1 MEAGKPREIFV
12 SCGEVCSTGRRRPE
26 SGLNLSTPLDQL
38 LRVFPVRQLFRGTA
52 LKACLWSVAGTAV
65 FTGLVLVSFLTVAL
79 LDSRGE
85 VTVSP
90 VDAVQFG
97 QVIGSEAY
105 SVSNPELIPSG
116 SLSQNNLGLFAIA
129 WELRDRPLGRF
140 IAGLTRRFPVLQQTD
155 SALFYLISVGLLFGL
170 IHSALMAQVRT
181 LAGRASLHSASQLR
195 ESLHRHALRTGI
207 SDLASTHTASLIQLF
222 TEEIES
228 IRLAIEEW
236 IVAVFRYPLRL
247 AVLTAI
253 LLTINWRVAFECAVP
268 LIGCWYLIRRENRH
282 SGRDERL
289 SADRARQELDLL
301 AEAIRCCR
309 LIRGYQMEEFER
321 TRFNRHLERYQQRLA
336 EVELRKTKT
345 HWLARMLSLA
355 AFAIVL
361 FLVGAHLLQPRLA
374 PEHVTLAEGILLL
387 SCFALGFHPVQ
398 SLVALRHQRA
408 AANRAADRVYH
419 YLNSIPEVGQAVGA
433 KFLEP
438 VEKFIEFKNVHW
450 KAGDQKILNGLN
462 LKLPA
467 GGSSAIIA
475 FDSVE
480 ADTLV
485 ALLPRFIEPH
495 DGKIKF
501 DGEDTAWVTLESLRA
516 EVVVVSGDEAIF
528 TGTVL
533 ENLSGGEAQYS
544 LSTVTEA
551 AKKAHAH
558 NFIQKLPQ
566 GYATVLGQHGEQLDA
581 TQSFQLALARAV
593 LRNPAVMIIHEPTTQ
608 MSEDEKALIEDACHR
623 VAQDRTMVYRPS
635 RLSTL
640 KRADRIILLNR
651 GRVEVVGTHE
661 VLVQSSD
668 LYRHWEY
675 LHFNEFRREV
685 GPPE

>member
-1 MEAGKPREIFV
+1 MEAGNPREAFV
-12 SCGEVCSTGRRRPE
+12 SQWGLLTGPRRPE

-52 LKACLWSVAGTAV
+52 LRACVWSIVGTV
-65 FTGLVLVSFLTVAL
+65 SLTGLVLISYLVVAL
-79 LDSRGE
+79 LDTRGE
-85 VTVSP
+85 AAVAP
-90 VDAVQFG
+90 PDAVRFG
-97 QVIGSEAY
+97 TVIGSEAY
-105 SVSNPELIPSG
+105 SVSGPESIPSG
-116 SLSQNNLGLFAIA
+116 SLPQNNLGLFAVA
-129 WELRDRPLGRF
+129 WELRDRPLGGF
-140 IAGLTRRFPVLQQTD
+140 IASLARRFEVLQQTD

-170 IHSALMAQVRT
+170 IQSALLAHVRT
-181 LAGRASLHSASQLR
+181 LAARSSLHAASLLR

-207 SDLASTHTASLIQLF
+207 SDLASTHTASLIHLF
-222 TEEIES
+222 TEEVER
-228 IRLAIEEW
+228 IRLAIEDW
-236 IVAVFRYPLRL
+236 IVAVFHYPLRL
-247 AVLTAI
+247 ALLTAI

-282 SGRDERL
+282 SGRNERL
-289 SADRARQELDLL
+289 NADRARQELDLL

-321 TRFNRHLERYQQRLA
+321 VRFNRHLERYQKRLA
-336 EVELRKTKT
+336 DVEQRRSKTQ
-345 HWLARMLSLA
+345 WLARMLSLA

-361 FLVGAHLLQPRLA
+361 FLVGAHMLQPRLA
-374 PEHVTLAEGILLL
+374 PEHVSLAEAILLL
-387 SCFALGFHPVQ
+387 SCFALGYHPVQ
-398 SLVALRHQRA
+398 SLAALRHQWA
-408 AANRAADRVYH
+408 EANRSADRVYK

-438 VEKFIEFKNVHW
+438 VQKLIEFENVHW
-450 KAGDQKILNGLN
+450 KAGDQRILNGLN

-475 FDSVE
+475 FDPVE

-501 DGEDTAWVTLESLRA
+501 DDEDTAWVTLESLRA
-516 EVVVVSGDEAIF
+516 EVVVVSGEESFF

-533 ENLSGGEAQYS
+533 ENLSGGESQYS
-544 LSTVTEA
+544 LSAVTEA

-558 NFIQKLPQ
+558 NFIQKLSQ
-566 GYATVLGQHGEQLDA
+566 GYETALGQHGEQLDA
-581 TQSFQLALARAV
+581 TQSFRLALARAT
-593 LRNPAVMIIHEPTTQ
+593 LRNPAVMIIHEPTSD
-608 MSEDEKALIEDACHR
+608 MSEDEKSLLDDACHR

-640 KRADRIILLNR
+640 KRTDRIVLLNR

-675 LHFNEFRREV
+675 LHFNEFRRET

>member
-1 MEAGKPREIFV
+1 M
-12 SCGEVCSTGRRRPE
+12 
-26 SGLNLSTPLDQL
+26 
-38 LRVFPVRQLFRGTA
+38 LFRGIA
-52 LKACLWSVAGTAV
+52 LRACLWSIVGTV
-65 FTGLVLVSFLTVAL
+65 SLTGLVLVSYLMVAL
-79 LDSRGE
+79 LDTRGE
-85 VTVSP
+85 ASVLP
-90 VDAVQFG
+90 ADAVRFG
-97 QVIGSEAY
+97 ELVGSEAY
-105 SVSNPELIPSG
+105 SKSDPESIPSG
-116 SLSQNNLGLFAIA
+116 SLPQNNLGLFAVA
-129 WELRDRPLGRF
+129 WELRERPLGGF
-140 IAGLTRRFPVLQQTD
+140 IAGLARRFEVLQQTD

-170 IHSALMAQVRT
+170 IQSALLAHVRT
-181 LAGRASLHSASQLR
+181 LAARASTHSAGQLR

-207 SDLASTHTASLIQLF
+207 SDLANTHTASLIGLF
-222 TEEIES
+222 TEDVE
-228 IRLAIEEW
+228 RVRQAIEDW

-247 AVLTAI
+247 VLLTAI
-253 LLTINWRVAFECAVP
+253 LMMINWRVAFECAVP

-282 SGRDERL
+282 SHRDERL

-301 AEAIRCCR
+301 SEAIRCCR

-321 TRFNRHLERYQQRLA
+321 TRFNIHLERYQQRLA
-336 EVELRKTKT
+336 EVEQRKSKT

-355 AFAIVL
+355 GFAIVL
-361 FLVGAHLLQPRLA
+361 FLVGAHMLQPRLA
-374 PEHVTLAEGILLL
+374 PEHVSLAEGILLL
-387 SCFALGFHPVQ
+387 SCFALGYLPVQ
-398 SLVALRHQRA
+398 SLAALRHQRIE
-408 AANRAADRVYH
+408 ANRSADRIYH

-438 VEKFIEFKNVHW
+438 VQELIEFENVHW

-528 TGTVL
+528 TGTVF
-533 ENLSGGEAQYS
+533 ENLSGGESQYP
-544 LSTVTEA
+544 LSAVTEA

-558 NFIQKLPQ
+558 SFIQKLPQ
-566 GYATVLGQHGEQLDA
+566 GYETVLGQHGEQLSP

-593 LRNPAVMIIHEPTTQ
+593 LRNPAVMVIHEPTMDMT
-608 MSEDEKALIEDACHR
+608 EDEKSLLDDACHR
-623 VAQDRTMVYRPS
+623 VSPGRTMVYRPS
-635 RLSTL
+635 RLSAL

-675 LHFNEFRREV
+675 LHFNEFRREI
-685 GPPE
+685 GPPKQATEQK